1 MKILAALITAMLA
14 LLASGCSTDNNA
26 AAARAVREM
35 NQHGG
40 PN

>member
-1 MKILAALITAMLA
+1 MLVA
-14 LLASGCSTDNNA
+14 LLIAGFALVVDGCSAANNA

-35 NQHGG
+35 NEHGG